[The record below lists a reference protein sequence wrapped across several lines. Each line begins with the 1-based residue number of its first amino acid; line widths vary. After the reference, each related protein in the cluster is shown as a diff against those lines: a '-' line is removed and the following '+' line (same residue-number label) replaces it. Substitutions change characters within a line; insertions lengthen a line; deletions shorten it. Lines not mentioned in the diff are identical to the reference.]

1 MFYETIRNVSQI
13 KQTIIKVLKSV
24 AEKFNKGYLEPVRLK
39 NYTVALWIVFCY
51 NIVIYDGNVVKL
63 VDTTDLKSV
72 AVKGVG
78 VQVPPFPRLKI

>member
-39 NYTVALWIVFCY
+39 NYTVAL
-51 NIVIYDGNVVKL
+51 
-63 VDTTDLKSV
+63 
-72 AVKGVG
+72 
-78 VQVPPFPRLKI
+78 